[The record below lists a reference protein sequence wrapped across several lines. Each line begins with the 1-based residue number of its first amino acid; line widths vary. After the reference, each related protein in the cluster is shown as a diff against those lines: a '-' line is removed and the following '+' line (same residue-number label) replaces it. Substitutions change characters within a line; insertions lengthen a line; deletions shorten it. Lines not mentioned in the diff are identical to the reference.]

1 MNGHDFRKR
10 VLNWDSR
17 HYNYLRILF
26 IDAVAYYNAYA
37 FMKSPFTFMLVNYHM
52 SFVDSFDQLSVP

>member
-1 MNGHDFRKR
+1 MNGRDFRKR

-26 IDAVAYYNAYA
+26 IDDVAYYNAYA
-37 FMKSPFTFMLVNYHM
+37 FMKSPFML
-52 SFVDSFDQLSVP
+52 SW